1 MADPLLDVERLRLA
15 EDFLQEAV
23 YRSRQ
28 STSAPFPSGGA
39 AATNCGLGE
48 RAAVDLELSPRARE
62 LFARLW
68 PAGLAPSVLERANAA
83 IADWIE
89 RADALDRKRNHFLK
103 AFRQAHGSDRTL
115 YSPTELAE
123 FDSGL
128 EAINAEVRRA
138 HTAAAHAL
146 LGLP

>member
-28 STSAPFPSGGA
+28 SRAAPLDADATPP
-39 AATNCGLGE
+39 TNCGLGE
-48 RAAVDLELSPRARE
+48 HAAVDLELTPRARD
-62 LFARLW
+62 LFGRLW
-68 PAGLAPSVLERANAA
+68 PAGLPPSVLERANAA
-83 IADWIE
+83 IAEWIE

-103 AFRQAHGSDRTL
+103 AFRQTHGFDRTL
-115 YSPTELAE
+115 YSPPELAE